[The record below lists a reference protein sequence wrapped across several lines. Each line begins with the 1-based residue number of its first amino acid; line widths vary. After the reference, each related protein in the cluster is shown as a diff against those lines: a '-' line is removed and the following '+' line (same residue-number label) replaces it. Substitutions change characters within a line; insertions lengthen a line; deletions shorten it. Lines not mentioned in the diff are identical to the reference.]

1 MINEK
6 VEIDVYGRKLTVEIE
21 GLTQLEITSLAQ
33 NLSDKMKQIAKES
46 EIVDSSKLAILTAL
60 ETLAERA
67 RINTQEDNMRRAEE
81 RMLEHMI
88 AGLQNALA
96 NAEAPAPPRRK

>member
-1 MINEK
+1 MINDK

-21 GLTQLEITSLAQ
+21 GLTQLEITSLARQ
-33 NLSDKMKQIAKES
+33 LSERMSRISKES

-67 RINTQEDNMRRAEE
+67 RISTQEDNLRRAEE
-81 RMLEHMI
+81 RILEH
-88 AGLQNALA
+88 AVSSLQNALA
-96 NAEAPAPPRRK
+96 DAQEPAAARKK